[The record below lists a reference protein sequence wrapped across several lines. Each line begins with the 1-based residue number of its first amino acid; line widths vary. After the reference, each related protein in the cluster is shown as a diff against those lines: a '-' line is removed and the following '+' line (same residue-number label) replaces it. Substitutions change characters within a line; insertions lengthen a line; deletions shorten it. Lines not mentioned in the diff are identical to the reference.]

1 MVREESGSLNMAMDD
16 SFETETADRTNAI
29 LNLTQPLMTAA
40 ISGVIGLLAVT
51 LISAMRAMYEGFG

>member
-1 MVREESGSLNMAMDD
+1 MVREESGSLNN

-29 LNLTQPLMTAA
+29 LNLTQPLMTVA
-40 ISGVIGLLAVT
+40 IGGVIGLLAVT

>member
-1 MVREESGSLNMAMDD
+1 MVGEESGSLNN

-29 LNLTQPLMTAA
+29 LNLTQPLMTVA
-40 ISGVIGLLAVT
+40 IGGVIGLLAVT